1 MNPDDGEL
9 LAIFDAAGRRLGAKS
24 RAAVHR
30 EHDWHW
36 LVFVWAAYL
45 DPQSRARM
53 VLQVRARPGDPHLG
67 SLDAPAGGHVIEAE
81 THLQGAVREFGEEVG
96 VELGCEDLVY
106 LGVKAL
112 ENPGGIC
119 RRVFQ
124 HFYLC
129 VRPIDLR
136 AVKFNR
142 EVSGF
147 VEVGLEEFAE
157 LLHGRRDRVD
167 ACGRFAAREDEIE
180 SVQITQESLASYS
193 DAIMNSFRRSV
204 EAIRIY
210 LHENRIDAALWY

>member
-1 MNPDDGEL
+1 M
-9 LAIFDAAGRRLGAKS
+9 LATFDAAGRRLGAKS

-30 EHDWHW
+30 DHDWHW

-67 SLDAPAGGHVIEAE
+67 SLDALAGGHVIEAE
-81 THLQGAVREFGEEVG
+81 THVQGARRELGEEAG
-96 VELGCEDLVY
+96 VEVGCEDLVY

-112 ENPGGIC
+112 ENPAGFC
-119 RRVFQ
+119 RKVFQ

-129 VRPIDLR
+129 IPHIDLR

-157 LLHGRRDRVD
+157 LLHGRRDRID
-167 ACGRFAAREDEIE
+167 ACGRFAARGDKIE

-193 DAIMNSFRRSV
+193 DPIMDSFRRSA

-210 LHENRIDAALWY
+210 LHENRIDAALWG